1 MQSRPSVVVHMGAN
15 QHTVTV
21 EKHTTYDLNNMSRKE
36 RSTFHRE
43 FMNAFR
49 QTLKQKNKE

>member
-1 MQSRPSVVVHMGAN
+1 MGAN

-21 EKHTTYDLNNMSRKE
+21 EKHTKYDLNNMSRKE